1 MATRKRSEATEQ
13 ERVVNWARRNEYRAL
28 SLALLHHIPNGGSR
42 NKIEAARLKAQGVKA
57 GVPDLFLPVPMND
70 TPGLYIE
77 MKFGKNT
84 TSKQQEWWI
93 EQLQKHGYAVHVCWG
108 ADEAIAIIAAY
119 MEMSVFETP
128 EEEMKRIEANR

>member
-13 ERVVNWARRNEYRAL
+13 ERVVNWARRNEYRAQ

-57 GVPDLFLPVPMND
+57 GVPDLFLPVPMHD